1 MSSLIA
7 ANIKLRLAD
16 AKEPLEE
23 LLQLINHRLLFLCPG
38 PVPAE
43 AGYRRQQLVNV
54 GAGSLYL
61 SVPEGV
67 GQKLPRFLFPQL
79 LLTDDLRQLLFP
91 FFGDK
96 TVPFDHH
103 IVHIVDACNEFF
115 YNLFLTAKLR
125 ACIHSLL
132 NGNENLLVVAM
143 GVMVLL
149 HQHQNVVYIYFY
161 LADEKAG
168 NKLLY
173 RIINS
178 LKPELREPSFGSDV
192 VSADNLFRFQSEVI
206 RKLAAEESCVIIGRC
221 AEYLLKGTEG
231 LLRVYV
237 YADMDYR
244 IRRITRLGY
253 YEPAALSKFRNAPVR
268 TL

>member
-1 MSSLIA
+1 MGEKKQIITIGRQYGRGGREVGETLARELGIHFYDK
-7 ANIKLRLAD
+7 NILRMNSD
-16 AKEPLEE
+16 ESGIKE
-23 LLQLINHRLLFLCPG
+23 
-38 PVPAE
+38 
-43 AGYRRQQLVNV
+43 
-54 GAGSLYL
+54 S
-61 SVPEGV
+61 
-67 GQKLPRFLFPQL
+67 
-79 LLTDDLRQLLFP
+79 
-91 FFGDK
+91 
-96 TVPFDHH
+96 
-103 IVHIVDACNEFF
+103 
-115 YNLFLTAKLR
+115 
-125 ACIHSLL
+125 
-132 NGNENLLVVAM
+132 
-143 GVMVLL
+143 
-149 HQHQNVVYIYFY
+149 YFY

-253 YEPAALSKFRNAPVR
+253 YEPDEVAKNIRRMDKERREYHRYYTGLDWEDLNNYDLLVNTGTLGIDGAVR
-268 TL
+268 VIRDCLAGREG

>member
-1 MSSLIA
+1 MNSDESG
-7 ANIKLRLAD
+7 IK
-16 AKEPLEE
+16 E
-23 LLQLINHRLLFLCPG
+23 
-38 PVPAE
+38 
-43 AGYRRQQLVNV
+43 
-54 GAGSLYL
+54 S
-61 SVPEGV
+61 
-67 GQKLPRFLFPQL
+67 
-79 LLTDDLRQLLFP
+79 
-91 FFGDK
+91 
-96 TVPFDHH
+96 
-103 IVHIVDACNEFF
+103 
-115 YNLFLTAKLR
+115 
-125 ACIHSLL
+125 
-132 NGNENLLVVAM
+132 
-143 GVMVLL
+143 
-149 HQHQNVVYIYFY
+149 YFY

-253 YEPAALSKFRNAPVR
+253 YEPDEVAKNIRRMDKERREYHRYYTGLDWEDLNNYDLLVNTGTLGIDGAVR
-268 TL
+268 VIRDCLAGREG